1 MERTIDINRENI
13 VSLCPVESSHTDF
26 LLQLF
31 KECRP
36 DLELIGGINEKQ
48 KEDIIFQQFTLEQE
62 QLIKMY
68 PDVEFNVVMLN
79 EKPVGR
85 IYIYHGETADRILEI
100 GLLAEYRN
108 LGIGRKLITTAIENA
123 IRKNKSVRLQ
133 VAWFNQRAY
142 KFYKEIG
149 FRVIENQGVSFEME
163 CIN

>member
-13 VSLCPVESSHTDF
+13 VSLCPVEPSHTDF
-26 LLQLF
+26 LLKLF
-31 KECRP
+31 NECRP

-85 IYIYHGETADRILEI
+85 IYIHHGETADRILEI

-123 IRKNKSVRLQ
+123 IKKNKSVRLQ